1 MATMVGV
8 TDQERSWFT
17 QAQKD
22 HDAAINGQE
31 KKEGNTEAHAQV
43 ATVVVSTEV
52 SKENK
57 EAPLAD
63 EPGKPGTPTST
74 LATAPDN
81 VPAKMV
87 PEKQVASL
95 GAAVEAETPSVA
107 SG

>member
-22 HDAAINGQE
+22 HDAAINGHE
-31 KKEGNTEAHAQV
+31 KKGGNTEAHAQV

-57 EAPLAD
+57 EAPLA
-63 EPGKPGTPTST
+63 EPGKLGTPTSA
-74 LATAPDN
+74 LAAAADN
-81 VPAKMV
+81 APAKMV
-87 PEKQVASL
+87 PEKVASL
-95 GAAVEAETPSVA
+95 GATVEAETPSVA